1 VTAPAPSSSLL
12 DELVSVARLRLGLP
26 AAAPDEVRGFYP
38 GDLDGFWVV
47 PLFQGEAGRV
57 LVLYAPDGEVAAHA
71 GLDCAARR
79 VLDAGVLDRDP
90 AWLGSNIRA
99 VLDATG
105 GLTPGYPRYAD
116 EEGRALDGGAEVVL
130 REPVGWV
137 RWAAAGAPGPPPVGD
152 HDNSGPRS
160 GGIAPPPTAGRIAGR
175 MLRSGELTWTY
186 ELAEGEVTGRFSG
199 DASAVTPGAP
209 CGGVDAFTAETAI
222 AKARAALG
230 SPFAVPAAPVA
241 AEASGAFR
249 VELLGHEAVV
259 VEAGA

>member
-1 VTAPAPSSSLL
+1 MTARALSSSLL

-26 AAAPDEVRGFYP
+26 TAEPDEVRAFYP
-38 GDLDGFWVV
+38 GDLEGFWIV
-47 PLFQGEAGRV
+47 PLFHGDAGRV
-57 LVLYAPDGEVAAHA
+57 LVLHAPDGAVAAHA
-71 GLDCAARR
+71 GLSCAARR
-79 VLDAGVLDRDP
+79 VLDSGVLDQDP

-105 GLTPGYPRYAD
+105 GLTPGYPRYGD
-116 EEGRALDGGAEVVL
+116 EEGRAIDGGAEVVL

-152 HDNSGPRS
+152 HDVSGPGA
-160 GGIAPPPTAGRIAGR
+160 GGIAPPPTAGRIVGR
-175 MLRSGELTWTY
+175 MLRSGELSWTY
-186 ELAEGEVTGRFSG
+186 ELAEGEVTGRFTG
-199 DASAVTPGAP
+199 DGASVGSGAP
-209 CGGVDAFTAETAI
+209 CGAVDVVTAETAI

-241 AEASGAFR
+241 AEAGGAFR

-259 VEAGA
+259 VEGGA